1 MADNALFITIAQALA
16 VFKIEKLVENG
27 KVVEPEIA
35 FEAGVVSHPV
45 PYRTSVT
52 PRSEEAVRLV
62 REAEAEFP
70 WVESDAGVLK
80 GIRV

>member
-35 FEAGVVSHPV
+35 FEAGVVSHPS
-45 PYRTSVT
+45 RTAPV
-52 PRSEEAVRLV
+52 
-62 REAEAEFP
+62 
-70 WVESDAGVLK
+70 
-80 GIRV
+80 